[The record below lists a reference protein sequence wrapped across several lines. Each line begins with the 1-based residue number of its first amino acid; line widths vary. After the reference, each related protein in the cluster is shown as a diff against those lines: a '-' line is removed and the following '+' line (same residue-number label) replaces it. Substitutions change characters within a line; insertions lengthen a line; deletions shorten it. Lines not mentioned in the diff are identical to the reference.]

1 MLDFG
6 GCYQGYRADMT
17 RTFFVG
23 PPTEKQRAVYEIV
36 LAAHHAAAAAIRPG
50 VTGETVDAAG
60 RAVIAAAGYSRY
72 FTHRLGHGIGLDSH
86 EEPFLVA
93 GNNTPLEVGNVFSDE
108 PGIYLPGEFG
118 VRIEDLVCVTEDGC
132 RTFNHFPKEL
142 ISVV

>member
-1 MLDFG
+1 M
-6 GCYQGYRADMT
+6 
-17 RTFFVG
+17 
-23 PPTEKQRAVYEIV
+23 
-36 LAAHHAAAAAIRPG
+36 
-50 VTGETVDAAG
+50 
-60 RAVIAAAGYSRY
+60 AAAGYSRY

>member
-1 MLDFG
+1 MYHFRNDYSEGAHPRVLEALIRTNLESTA
-6 GCYQGYRADMT
+6 GYGEDAYC
-17 RTFFVG
+17 
-23 PPTEKQRAVYEIV
+23 A
-36 LAAHHAAAAAIRPG
+36 AAAAAIRPG